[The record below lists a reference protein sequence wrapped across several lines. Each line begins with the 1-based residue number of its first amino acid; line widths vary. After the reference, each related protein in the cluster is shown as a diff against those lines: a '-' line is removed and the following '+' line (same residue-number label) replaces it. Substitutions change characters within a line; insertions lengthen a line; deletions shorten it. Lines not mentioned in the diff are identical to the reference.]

1 MSRKGKGDFE
11 LSELRLGYWN
21 RPRDA
26 ANSIEIDLVALDE
39 PNKRIRFGSCRRA
52 ASVHD
57 GAALTKFEKHI
68 EAFLLP
74 REHRQLQ
81 GWRREKVLFAPEFGD
96 AERAALSGLGYIC
109 KDLYDYSKLV

>member
-39 PNKRIRFGSCRRA
+39 PNKRIRFGSCKRT
-52 ASVHD
+52 ASAHD
-57 GAALTKFEKHI
+57 WMALAKFEKHI
-68 EAFLLP
+68 EAFLLA

-81 GWRREKVLFAPEFGD
+81 VWQHERVLFAPEFRE
-96 AERAALSGLGYIC
+96 AERAALSQRGYIC